1 MNIYFIIFFTVLGAA
16 VGSFLNVCIYRIPAG
31 ASIILPPSHCPVC
44 KHAIRFY
51 DNIPI
56 LSYIILRGRCRFC
69 AAKISVRYPIVE
81 LLTALTSLIFFL
93 KYGLS
98 WAYLCNFLFTAALI
112 VVTFIDLDHRII
124 PDVITLPGIP
134 LFAAAA
140 IFLLKLP
147 YRESLLGIVIGG
159 GVFYLVG
166 LGYEL
171 IKKREGMGGGDI
183 KLFAMIGGFLGW
195 KSLIFVLLVS
205 SFLGAVIGISVI
217 IYKKGDMKY
226 AIPFGPFLSIAAVSY
241 LFWGDVFMKILIHG
255 CR

>member
-1 MNIYFIIFFTVLGAA
+1 MINIYFIIFFTALGAI

-31 ASIILPPSHCPVC
+31 KSIVRPSSHCPGC
-44 KHAIRFY
+44 KHPIRFY

-56 LSYIILRGRCRFC
+56 LSYLILGGKCRHC
-69 AAKISVRYPIVE
+69 KAKISIQYPIVE
-81 LLTALTSLIFFL
+81 LLTALAALIFFL
-93 KYGLS
+93 RYGMS
-98 WAYLCNFLFTAALI
+98 WTCLFYFLFTAALI
-112 VVTFIDLDHRII
+112 AITFIDLEHQII

-134 LFAAAA
+134 FFALAA

-147 YRESLLGIVIGG
+147 YLESVLGIVIGG
-159 GVFYLVG
+159 GVLFLVG
-166 LGYEL
+166 FGYEL

-205 SFLGAVIGISVI
+205 SFLGAIIGISVI

-226 AIPFGPFLSIAAVSY
+226 AIPFGPFLSIAAISY
-241 LFWGDVFMKILIHG
+241 LFWGDDFMRYVIL
-255 CR
+255 R